1 MAKAGTPHEIIRPN
15 FNSGNGGNG
24 MDNQYVTHKELK
36 KALKHQS
43 HIMDVHF
50 SKLEKNINQQFEKQS
65 QQFNQELEL
74 EIAKAKL
81 SAIKWLIGTSL
92 VLAGVIVSIIKYM

>member
-36 KALKHQS
+36 KSAKTSEPHYGRAL
-43 HIMDVHF
+43 F
-50 SKLEKNINQQFEKQS
+50 
-65 QQFNQELEL
+65 
-74 EIAKAKL
+74 
-81 SAIKWLIGTSL
+81 
-92 VLAGVIVSIIKYM
+92 

>member
-15 FNSGNGGNG
+15 FNYGNGGNG

-81 SAIKWLIGTSL
+81 SAIKWLIGTAL
-92 VLAGVIVSIIKYM
+92 VLAGVIVSLIKYL